1 MIQTLWS
8 LTMTKTLTEQWRE
21 GMLENGRYYVKDWD
35 GTIYRFVAQNK
46 ILWRD
51 SNNPIYAS
59 ERIEVLA
66 PVPSY
71 DEYKRLQDQLADL
84 SKKVKTLKGLLE
96 HALQTMGQIAKLSED
111 KVDAVQCAT
120 SICLIQERLKEMEGV
135 K

>member
-1 MIQTLWS
+1 MTKS
-8 LTMTKTLTEQWRE
+8 LTEKWKNGELKTGAYYIEWSYDCDPRPSYMIDFFDKE
-21 GMLENGRYYVKDWD
+21 YNDGEFMLQRHKYID
-35 GTIYRFVAQNK
+35 
-46 ILWRD
+46 
-51 SNNPIYAS
+51 
-59 ERIEVLA
+59 EVLA
-66 PVPSY
+66 PVPAY
-71 DEYKRLQDQLADL
+71 DEYKQFADL